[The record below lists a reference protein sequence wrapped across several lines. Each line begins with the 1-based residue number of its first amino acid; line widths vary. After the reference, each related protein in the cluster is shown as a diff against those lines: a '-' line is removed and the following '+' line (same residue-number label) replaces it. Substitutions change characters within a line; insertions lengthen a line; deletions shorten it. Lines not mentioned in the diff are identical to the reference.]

1 MLLLGSRLIGT
12 PVMSLQTGTQ
22 LAIAKTPLIDP
33 RTLTIY
39 AYELEGQLLNEHPSF
54 IRIADIREL
63 SDLGM
68 IVDSSDEF
76 VGVSDIIALE
86 TLYTLNFQLIGMHVV
101 DEKKHRLGKVI
112 DYTLDSGS
120 FVIQQLNVRGGFF
133 QAVASTGNTIHRS
146 QITEI
151 NDKVIIVK
159 STDKK
164 VHAVEIAQ
172 ESRAYTNPFRN
183 QNPQPNNVTSQ
194 SPGE

>member
-1 MLLLGSRLIGT
+1 MLLLGTRLIGT

-22 LAIAKTPLIDP
+22 LAIAKKPLIDP

-39 AYELEGQLLNEHPSF
+39 AYELDGPLLNEHPSF

-68 IVDSSDEF
+68 IIDSSDEF

-86 TLYTLNFQLIGMHVV
+86 NLYALNFQLIGMNVL
-101 DEKKHRLGKVI
+101 DERKRRLGKVI

-133 QAVASTGNTIHRS
+133 QAVASTGKTVHRS

-151 NDKVIIVK
+151 NDKTIIVK
-159 STDKK
+159 SAEKK
-164 VHAVEIAQ
+164 VHSVELTQ
-172 ESRAYTNPFRN
+172 GSRAYTNPFRS
-183 QNPQPNNVTSQ
+183 QNPQTNNATSQ